1 MSDALTLSIDGT
13 RPLSVAAVRDII
25 TLCDRAEDRGEGGT
39 VTLKVSG
46 APAPDWTDGLTVALV
61 TKWERALRRLERLP
75 AATVALAAGDCGG
88 QALDV
93 FLAADIRIATR
104 DTRLLV
110 PFDGESTWPGLAMF
124 RLVQLAGSARTRRAV
139 LFGQP
144 IKASEA
150 LMLGVAD
157 ELTEDLD
164 GAAAATA
171 QRLAGLSGKE
181 LAIRRQLLFDA
192 VTTGFED
199 ALGPHL
205 AACDRSLRRTAA
217 EEAA

>member
-13 RPLSVAAVRDII
+13 QPLSAAAVRDI
-25 TLCDRAEDRGEGGT
+25 TALCDRVEDRGEGGT
-39 VTLKVSG
+39 VTLKVTG
-46 APAPDWTDGLTVALV
+46 APAPGWTDGLAVALV

-88 QALDV
+88 QALDA

-104 DTRLLV
+104 DTRLVV

-124 RLVQLAGSARTRRAV
+124 RLVQIAGSARIRRAV

-144 IKASEA
+144 VKASEA
-150 LMLGVAD
+150 LMLGIAD
-157 ELTEDLD
+157 ELTEDLN

-199 ALGPHL
+199 ALGAHL
-205 AACDRSLRRTAA
+205 AACDRSLRRTAT
-217 EEAA
+217 EQAA